1 MRSSTSYFRWL
12 SSIGIAERNV
22 NNAESFS
29 SIPITESQSMYG
41 SNGKSDDRA
50 SSPSMRLEERQEK
63 ENENLLAV
71 LLNSAAN

>member
-1 MRSSTSYFRWL
+1 
-12 SSIGIAERNV
+12 
-22 NNAESFS
+22 
-29 SIPITESQSMYG
+29 MYG